1 MGKVVKVANVCI
13 CISHP
18 EVVYLIMQIL
28 TNACFLIT
36 TVMKM
41 LLVIIP
47 TEAIYVD
54 AMKDIMA
61 MVIPA
66 LVS

>member
-13 CISHP
+13 CIFHP
-18 EVVYLIMQIL
+18 EVVYLIMQML